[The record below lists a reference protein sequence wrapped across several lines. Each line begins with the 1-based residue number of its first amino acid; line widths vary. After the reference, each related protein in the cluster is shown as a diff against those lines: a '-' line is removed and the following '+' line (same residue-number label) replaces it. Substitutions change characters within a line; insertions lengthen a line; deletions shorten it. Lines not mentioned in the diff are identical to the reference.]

1 MRMRE
6 AEKEALTLCPGNT
19 VFLDYS
25 RRHYCYGGR
34 EERGFKVECIIYV
47 DGLGL
52 FTGSDWAMAVHSLR
66 ETLRVNPPQP
76 CPDEETAAA

>member
-1 MRMRE
+1 MRE
-6 AEKEALTLCPGNT
+6 AEQEATRLCPGTT

-25 RRHYCYGGR
+25 RRHYTYDFR
-34 EERGFKVECIIYV
+34 SDKGFRIECSIYV
-47 DGLGL
+47 EGLGL
-52 FTGSDWAMAVHSLR
+52 FTGSDWATAVHSLR